1 MDVTMIK
8 PTLKAAIVRY
18 LHETLGLDIKFRER
32 PGSKAFP
39 HILQDAYDF
48 YEVKILDQWFLFFT
62 PIANE
67 PVSPATLAKQ
77 FTWLTGET
85 GNRGI
90 FGASTLAAYTRRRL
104 MGYKIPF
111 IVPGNQLYLPDLGID
126 LREYFKKQQKPDK
139 MLTPQA
145 QFVLL
150 AYLLRRPA
158 IDKWTASSLA
168 AIFQT
173 TRMTTGRAIDNLA
186 GHELIEIIPKG
197 REREIQFIDTGKG
210 LWEKALPA
218 LSSPVNKRRC
228 FETFPLSGILL
239 SGLSALSAQTMLA
252 EPKRKV
258 LAISHT
264 DWNRK
269 YRSIAGG
276 TVPAEDAPIE
286 VELWRYDPKPLSVNN
301 IVDPLS
307 LYLSLKDEPDER
319 IEQAREQLLKEL
331 AW

>member
-1 MDVTMIK
+1 MIK

-32 PGSKAFP
+32 SGSKAFP
-39 HILQDAYDF
+39 HILQNAYDF

-62 PIANE
+62 PLSNE
-67 PVSPATLAKQ
+67 PASPAILAKQ
-77 FTWLTGET
+77 FTWLTGAT
-85 GNRGI
+85 GKRGI
-90 FGASTLAAYTRRRL
+90 FGASTLDAYTRRRL

-126 LREYFKKQQKPDK
+126 LREYFKKQQQPDK
-139 MLTPQA
+139 ILTPQA

-150 AYLLRRPA
+150 AYLLKRPA
-158 IDKWTASSLA
+158 IDKWTASNLA
-168 AIFQT
+168 AILQT
-173 TRMTTGRAIDNLA
+173 TRMTMGRAIDNLA
-186 GHELIEIIPKG
+186 SHELIEIILKG

-210 LWEKALPA
+210 LWGKALPA
-218 LSSPVNKRRC
+218 LSSPVNKRC
-228 FETFPLSGILL
+228 HFETFRPSGILL

-252 EPKRKV
+252 EPNRKT

-269 YRSIAGG
+269 YRNIAEV
-276 TVPAEDAPIE
+276 TVPAEDATIE

-319 IEQAREQLLKEL
+319 IEQAREQLLKEF